1 MFDRILARLRA
12 RSIDDRLLAGE
23 SPDAS
28 PETRVRRDMLLD
40 PRYREEVADA
50 LRRMADAADID
61 GPRLFGASLHIR
73 KLEVREARSEIL
85 ALADEVDEDPTV
97 RPRGVIMADRLIRDG
112 DSPVF
117 WPCDDSVELAV
128 RHARAALHLG

>member
-1 MFDRILARLRA
+1 MLDRILARLRA

-23 SPDAS
+23 PPDATA
-28 PETRVRRDMLLD
+28 ETRVRRDMLLD

-50 LRRMADAADID
+50 LRRMADAAYID
-61 GPRLFGASLHIR
+61 GPRLFGASLHLR

-85 ALADEVDEDPTV
+85 ALAAEVDEDPTV